1 MENHAHMVAIY
12 AVWYNRI
19 RVHKTLRVTSAMA
32 AGLSQTVMDWPD
44 VIALMESSHLSG
56 GGVAMGYQYELLS
69 HDLILGTIQNRR
81 CGTADPMGTATRPR
95 PKTHRTCTTTAQL
108 KFSGWR
114 PAPSA
119 EAVLP

>member
-56 GGVAMGYQYELLS
+56 GGVAMGYQYELLDHRLARRKS
-69 HDLILGTIQNRR
+69 PSDCR
-81 CGTADPMGTATRPR
+81 CGDPAR
-95 PKTHRTCTTTAQL
+95 HNL
-108 KFSGWR
+108 H
-114 PAPSA
+114 
-119 EAVLP
+119 L